1 MGQEVMEL
9 ASILG
14 VTYLTE
20 KIQIHANN
28 EKKPDKNKL
37 LPHAEDVQGLPDKKI
52 PSSIDLSQLT
62 PETEKYLKE
71 IIQKNK
77 KINCKTTKQI
87 EPLSQ
92 KQSHSL
98 NTEVDGHF
106 MTLVE
111 DNSTEKVS
119 QKRNLFRD
127 DSTMKPETQHGTIE
141 PPNSCSKILAET
153 SIKTKSQDPVEILQS
168 DQSSSRVCHECG
180 VVLSSRNAL
189 KNHHSTK
196 HDSEGYKYHCDQCK
210 YQTAHKEGLE
220 KHISTHHDNIR
231 YPCNLCDYKATQ
243 KGSLKIHKESK
254 HEGAQ
259 FLCKVCGKIF
269 SLKQAQRRHMEY
281 SHGQRRYKC
290 DSCDYIAG
298 QSHHLTTHKEIK
310 HGDLVNI
317 G

>member
-1 MGQEVMEL
+1 VGQEVVEL

-28 EKKPDKNKL
+28 EKKPDKKKL
-37 LPHAEDVQGLPDKKI
+37 LAHAGEVQGLPDKKI
-52 PSSIDLSQLT
+52 PPSIDLSNLT

-71 IIQKNK
+71 IIWKNK
-77 KINCKTTKQI
+77 NFNSKTKQQI

-92 KQSHSL
+92 KQSKSI
-98 NTEVDGHF
+98 NTDGDGHF
-106 MTLVE
+106 MPLFVE
-111 DNSTEKVS
+111 NSTEKVS
-119 QKRNLFRD
+119 QKQEFLKD
-127 DSTMKPETQHGTIE
+127 DSTMKHKTQHGTTE
-141 PPNSCSKILAET
+141 APNSCSKILAERSIT
-153 SIKTKSQDPVEILQS
+153 SKSQDPVEKLQS
-168 DQSSSRVCHECG
+168 DRGSSRVCHECG

-189 KNHHSTK
+189 KNHQSTK

-231 YPCNLCDYKATQ
+231 YPSNLCDYKATQ
-243 KGSLKIHKESK
+243 KSSLKIHTESK

-259 FLCKVCGKIF
+259 FTCKICGKIF

-298 QSHHLTTHKEIK
+298 QAHHLTTHKEIK
-310 HGDLVNI
+310 HGDLFNI